1 MASKLTLNKL
11 AENLI
16 RESNEPFSTED
27 YINRIQERWRRKIS
41 PSTLADLRQK
51 LVNHNFLIGMETND
65 YLPYKAVL
73 ERLGSVPVSVAPG
86 KMEIK
91 NNIFL
96 LGHRLIPF
104 ISGDLEEDEL
114 KILDA
119 NGLEI
124 PKVRKSFCV
133 DDVIHYY
140 QYSNDCHFPDKI
152 KVNEWAPGKS
162 TLPLTVW
169 DMTNF
174 YADNKFKIGDE
185 LLVRFVDYDKGVF
198 GISHY
203 PARLE
208 RNSRL
213 KVRSFHLALEAA
225 LLQLCASDHCSNLEL
240 EKQLLRVFFSMKENV
255 LKNIPAFSLPKFVE
269 SLERLSVERTEKK
282 GARFILGGDT
292 LEGSSQWEPIH
303 NSPEGKSGS
312 LQEIFEDLGLACNA
326 VEFKTILYVV
336 MGTDDFDIE
345 SIFAL
350 LFGGREGN
358 FYDDKQHKAFYRQ
371 LRKILAGIYE
381 ELKLPE
387 PRIVSEIR
395 NKSVSIKM
403 RLIEISRYLETIDVN
418 LEDLPTELLDQIG
431 DLDYFCVDAL
441 TKLSDRLNPPD
452 VKSIS
457 DIRLALRLIQPTID
471 QLEEEIFYKL
481 GVY

>member
-104 ISGDLEEDEL
+104 ISGDLEEGEL

-119 NGLEI
+119 NGKEI
-124 PKVRKSFCV
+124 PKIRKSFCV

-185 LLVRFVDYDKGVF
+185 LLVRFVDYDNGVF

-225 LLQLCASDHCSNLEL
+225 LLQLCASDQCSNLEL

-255 LKNIPAFSLPKFVE
+255 LQNIPAFSLPKFVE
-269 SLERLSVERTEKK
+269 SLERLSVERTEEK

-303 NSPEGKSGS
+303 TSPEGKSGS

-403 RLIEISRYLETIDVN
+403 RLIEISRYLETIDIN

>member
-16 RESNEPFSTED
+16 RESNAPFTTED
-27 YINRIQERWRRKIS
+27 YLNRIKERWRRKIS

-51 LVNHNFLIGMETND
+51 LVDHDFLIDMETDD

-73 ERLGSVPVSVAPG
+73 EKLGSVAVSVAPG

-91 NNIFL
+91 NNIFV

-104 ISGDLEEDEL
+104 ISGDLEEEEL
-114 KILDA
+114 KLLDPQ
-119 NGLEI
+119 GKEI
-124 PKVRKSFCV
+124 PKIRKSFCI
-133 DDVIHYY
+133 DQVIHYY

-169 DMTNF
+169 DMTEI
-174 YADNKFKIGDE
+174 YAAFEFKHGDE
-185 LLVRFVDYDKGVF
+185 LLARFVDYDKGVF
-198 GISHY
+198 GVSHY
-203 PARLE
+203 TAREE
-208 RNSRL
+208 RKNRL
-213 KVRSFHLALEAA
+213 RIRSFHIALEAA
-225 LLQLCASDHCSNLEL
+225 LLEICSMENCSSLEL
-240 EKQLLRVFFSMKENV
+240 EKQLLRVFFSMKENI

-269 SLERLSVERTEKK
+269 SLEKMAVERTEKK
-282 GARFILGGDT
+282 GTRFVPGGDT
-292 LEGSSQWEPIH
+292 LGGVSQWEPVQAF
-303 NSPEGKSGS
+303 PEGKAGT

-336 MGTDDFDIE
+336 MGSDDFDIE

-371 LRKILAGIYE
+371 LRKLLAGIYE

-387 PRIVSEIR
+387 PKVVSRIR
-395 NKSVSIKM
+395 NKTVSVKM
-403 RLIEISRYLETIDVN
+403 RLIEISRYLESIDVN
-418 LEDLPTELLDQIG
+418 LDDLPLELLDQIG
-431 DLDYFCVDAL
+431 DLDYFCIDAL

-457 DIRLALRLIQPTID
+457 DIRLALRIIQPTID
-471 QLEEEIFYKL
+471 QLEEEVFYKL
-481 GVY
+481 GIY